1 MHDAAPLRRGP
12 VSNACVAAV
21 FLFALAG
28 TGTARA
34 QVRAPAPDTIL
45 VNGKLVV
52 YDGAPAQALAVR
64 DGRIAAIGGTSGIRA
79 LAGPST
85 RVIDLGGR
93 TVIPGLID
101 SHIHAIRAG
110 LSYTTEVHWLGVRT
124 LKEAL
129 DRIRAAAKTAPQGSW
144 LVVAGGWTD
153 RQFHEDRRPTQAEIA
168 AAASDHH
175 VYIQLLYS
183 SVLLDPG
190 GADALGIAGNSEW
203 TARLTVERDR
213 DGKPTGWLSGD
224 NRAISDLY
232 DLLPRPTFAQKLE
245 GTRAFFRALN
255 AMGITGVSDPGG
267 YNIEVQDYQP
277 LFQVW
282 REHGLTLRVRYS
294 LSAPRRD
301 RELEDF
307 KELTQVLPMGF
318 GDDWLRFNGIGENV
332 TWGLYNNDNPT
343 DAQKEQLYEV
353 LRWAVSRGMTA
364 TFHWH
369 NDRPVNHLLDVL
381 ARVNAETPIAKLRWS
396 IAHLNDASP
405 DSLKRLKAMGV
416 GWLVQNAFYFRGEA
430 FLGQRGAEAA
440 RLVPPL
446 ASALR
451 LKLPVGGG
459 TDAHRVMAPNP
470 FVSLQWMLDGKTI
483 SGVAMRAPPEL
494 PTRIEALR
502 LYTQGSAWFSFEENA
517 RGALAVGQLAD
528 LAVLSRDYLS
538 VPIEK
543 IGGTVSLLTMVGG
556 RIVYADGPY
565 AVLEEKSRCGG
576 FSHSTMMGRPITSP
590 SAPPTAASPSQISSD
605 PKSRRSSPCARP
617 GD

>member
-1 MHDAAPLRRGP
+1 MHDAAPVRRGA
-12 VSNACVAAV
+12 VSRACVAAA
-21 FLFALAG
+21 FLFALFG
-28 TGTARA
+28 IRTGYA
-34 QVRAPAPDTIL
+34 QIPAPAPDTIF
-45 VNGKLVV
+45 VNGKIVV

-64 DGRIAAIGGTSGIRA
+64 DGRIAAIGDAPAIRA
-79 LAGPST
+79 LANPST

-110 LSYTTEVHWLGVRT
+110 LGYSTEVHWFGIRT
-124 LKEAL
+124 LNDAL
-129 DRIRAAAKTAPQGSW
+129 DRLRAAAKTAPRGSW

-153 RQFHEDRRPTQAEIA
+153 RQFKEDRRPTQSEIA
-168 AAASDHH
+168 AAAPDHH

-183 SVLLDPG
+183 NVLLDPG
-190 GADALGIAGNSEW
+190 GADALGISDKAGNSEW
-203 TARLTVERDR
+203 SARLTVERDPT
-213 DGKPTGWLSGD
+213 GKPTGWLSGD
-224 NRAISDLY
+224 NRAISDLFN
-232 DLLPRPTFAQKLE
+232 LLPRPTFAQKVQ

-255 AMGITGVSDPGG
+255 AMGVTGVSDPGG
-267 YNIEVQDYQP
+267 YNIESPDYQP

-301 RELEDF
+301 HELEDF
-307 KELTQVLPMGF
+307 KDLTQMLPMGF
-318 GDDWLRFNGIGENV
+318 GDEWLRFNGIGENV
-332 TWGLYNNDNPT
+332 TWGHYNNDNPS
-343 DAQKEQLYEV
+343 DAQKEQLYQV
-353 LRWAVSRGMTA
+353 LRWAVSQGMTA
-364 TFHWH
+364 TFHWN
-369 NDRPVNHLLDVL
+369 NDRPVHHLLDVL

-396 IAHLNDASP
+396 VAHLNDASP
-405 DSLKRLKAMGV
+405 ETLERLKTMGV

-440 RLVPPL
+440 RRVPPI

-459 TDAHRVMAPNP
+459 TDAHRVMGPNP
-470 FVSLQWMLDGKTI
+470 FASLQWMLDGKTI
-483 SGVAMRAPPEL
+483 SGVAMRAPEEL

-502 LYTQGSAWFSFEENA
+502 LYTQGSAWFTFEENA

-538 VPIEK
+538 VPIEQ
-543 IGGTVSLLTMVGG
+543 IGSTVSLLTMVGG

-565 AVLEEKSRCGG
+565 TGLEEKPR
-576 FSHSTMMGRPITSP
+576 
-590 SAPPTAASPSQISSD
+590 
-605 PKSRRSSPCARP
+605 
-617 GD
+617 